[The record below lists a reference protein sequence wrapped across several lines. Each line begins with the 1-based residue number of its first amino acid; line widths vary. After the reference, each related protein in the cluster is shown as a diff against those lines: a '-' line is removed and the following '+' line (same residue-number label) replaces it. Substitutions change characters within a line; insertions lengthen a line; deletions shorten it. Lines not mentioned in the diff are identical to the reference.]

1 MNKKTIIHI
10 APFPIQNMGKGKGRV
25 STYLPLQ
32 GLVKNGYDNIYI
44 TNSPYASP
52 DDSEPGI
59 EVVKINDPFT
69 KTSFAYTRLY
79 MLFIYFPI
87 IYPLFLYQAIRM
99 AKNRNVVLVCC
110 HSYYLAFVGYLLSK
124 IFKVKYVSK
133 FYGIGM
139 PSAPGH
145 PDLVRKSAFWYP
157 SDLFIITD
165 DGSNGYEYALSRGV
179 SPDKIAFLRNGIDK
193 PETLERDNRLYK
205 ELAPNNEKL
214 LLSVSRL
221 VSSKNVD
228 KIIDAFHEVSKILP
242 DTRLVVIGD
251 GLKRKELE
259 TKASQLGISHRIS
272 FVGAIYHKEIFRY
285 QSVADIFISM
295 NNISSLS
302 NPVFEAMSCGKCVIA
317 LDRGATRKLIKDGKN
332 GIVIKTYE
340 ELKDAI
346 IKLLS
351 DPGLITRLGLEAR
364 KTIATWPSWE
374 ERVQIEI
381 EMINSLCEE
390 KTPLIVN
397 GRN

>member
-1 MNKKTIIHI
+1 MRKKTIIHI
-10 APFPIQNMGKGKGRV
+10 APFPIQSLGKGKGRV

-59 EVVKINDPFT
+59 KVVKINDPFT
-69 KTSFAYTRLY
+69 KTGFAYTRLY
-79 MLFIYFPI
+79 MVFIYFPI
-87 IYPLFLYQAIRM
+87 IYPLFLYHAIRM

-110 HSYYLAFVGYLLSK
+110 HSFQLAFLGYLLAK

-139 PSAPGH
+139 PSPPGH
-145 PDLVRKSAFWYP
+145 SDLVRKSAFWYT
-157 SDLFIITD
+157 SDLYIITD
-165 DGSNGYEYALSRGV
+165 DGSNGYEYALKRGV
-179 SPDKIAFLRNGIDK
+179 SPGKIAFLRNGIDK
-193 PETLERDNRLYK
+193 PETLERDDRLYK

-228 KIIDAFHEVSKILP
+228 KIIDAFYEVSKILP
-242 DTRLVVIGD
+242 DTRLVVVGD
-251 GLKRKELE
+251 GLKRKALE

-272 FVGAIYHKEIFRY
+272 FVGAIYHKDIFRY

-295 NNISSLS
+295 NSISSLS

-317 LDRGATRKLIKDGKN
+317 LDRGDTRKLIQDGEN
-332 GIVIKTYE
+332 GIVIESYE

-374 ERVQIEI
+374 ERVQIEM
-381 EMINSLCEE
+381 EMINSLCEN
-390 KTPLIVN
+390 KTLSIVN
-397 GRN
+397 GIN